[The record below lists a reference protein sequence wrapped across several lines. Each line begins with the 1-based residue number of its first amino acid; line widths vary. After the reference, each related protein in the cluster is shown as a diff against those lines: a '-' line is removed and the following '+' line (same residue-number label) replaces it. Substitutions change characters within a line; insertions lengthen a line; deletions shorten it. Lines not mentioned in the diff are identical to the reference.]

1 MYSDV
6 RQNSED
12 GSEYLVHEIRRKMNV
27 ISAEAQPSAGIV
39 LFIFALFFLDL
50 PSLGFHGQI
59 PPPPHSQRCPLRV
72 HISCACFLDCVEK
85 GRGKRGA
92 VALFHLGVST
102 LLPSGIQI
110 AKQIAFRAFN
120 KSEYTFL
127 TVFHCPDQ
135 IYPQEKREGRIKNQ
149 RHGEDSHTEPAVQWI
164 ICLGGKE

>member
-1 MYSDV
+1 MSFPQRHNLQQASFSLFSASFFGSPLSWADV
-6 RQNSED
+6 PHPLHACSGALCECIFHVPV
-12 GSEYLVHEIRRKMNV
+12 YL
-27 ISAEAQPSAGIV
+27 G
-39 LFIFALFFLDL
+39 
-50 PSLGFHGQI
+50 
-59 PPPPHSQRCPLRV
+59 
-72 HISCACFLDCVEK
+72 CVEK
-85 GRGKRGA
+85 GRGKQGA

-110 AKQIAFRAFN
+110 AKQIAFKAFN

-127 TVFHCPDQ
+127 TAFHCPDQ